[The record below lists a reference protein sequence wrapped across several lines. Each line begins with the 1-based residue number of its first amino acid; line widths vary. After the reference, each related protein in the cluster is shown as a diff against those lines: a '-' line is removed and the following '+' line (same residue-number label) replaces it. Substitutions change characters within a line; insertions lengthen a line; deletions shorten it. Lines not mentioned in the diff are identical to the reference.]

1 MKKILKLTLLGRD
14 ARFEHDDKHDDAYDG
29 NHDCN
34 EYGDRE
40 WWELTIYAV

>member
-14 ARFEHDDKHDDAYDG
+14 ARFEHDDKHDG

>member
-14 ARFEHDDKHDDAYDG
+14 ARFEHDDKHG